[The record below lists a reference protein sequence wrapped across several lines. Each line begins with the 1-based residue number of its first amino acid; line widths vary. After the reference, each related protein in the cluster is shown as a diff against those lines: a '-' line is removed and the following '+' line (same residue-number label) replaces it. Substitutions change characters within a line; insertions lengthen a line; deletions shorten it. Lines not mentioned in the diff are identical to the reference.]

1 MWEKCGHGGEPM
13 TYENQHVII
22 YIIANIYYIL
32 IPTTIMVVFSF
43 KRGRSLVWNAYFSL
57 L

>member
-1 MWEKCGHGGEPM
+1 M

-43 KRGRSLVWNAYFSL
+43 KRGRSLV
-57 L
+57 